1 MRPSSLVAIVGPT
14 GSGKSALALRLAEV
28 FGGEIVGCDALQVY
42 RGADIGTGKLAV
54 SERRGIPHH
63 LLDVADPSRD
73 FSAASYIRLA
83 APIVKDIDQRGGL
96 PLVVGGTG
104 LYLRALLHGLF
115 DGPGRDPKLRSRLA
129 AIAGRRGSRF
139 VHRMLLRLDPVSA
152 KRIHENDTV
161 RAVRAL
167 EVSLLAKRPMSD
179 MMRERTRPLIGYRV
193 VIIGITPARQE
204 LAGRIEARIAEMFA
218 GGLIDEVRGLVSE
231 FGSDAPVLKAIGYRQ
246 VAQYLAGECN
256 LERARHLTLKATLQ
270 YAKRQMTW
278 FRREEGVVWFAG
290 SGNEPEVVE
299 AIEQYLGS
307 QIKTLH
313 PLIPLPSASAAASAR
328 PRHSRC
334 HAEYS
339 NGEGGLGEGLGEGEG
354 VHAKTAS

>member
-1 MRPSSLVAIVGPT
+1 
-14 GSGKSALALRLAEV
+14 LALRLAEA
-28 FGGEIVGCDALQVY
+28 FDAEIVGCDALQVY
-42 RGADIGTGKLAV
+42 RGADIGTGKLTV

-63 LLDVADPSRD
+63 LLDVAEPSGD

-83 APIVKDIDQRGGL
+83 APIVKDIDRRGRL

-115 DGPGRDPKLRSRLA
+115 DGPGRDPKLRSR
-129 AIAGRRGSRF
+129 IASIADRRGCRF
-139 VHRMLLRLDPVSA
+139 VHRMLVRVDPVSA

-193 VIIGITPARQE
+193 VLIGIIPARRE
-204 LAGRIEARIAEMFA
+204 LARRIEARIAEMFD
-218 GGLIDEVRGLVSE
+218 GGLVDEVQGLVSE

-246 VAQYLAGECN
+246 VAQYLGGECD
-256 LERARHLTLKATLQ
+256 LERARNLTLRATLQ

-299 AIEQYLGS
+299 AIEEYLRS
-307 QIKTLH
+307 QEKILH
-313 PLIPLPSASAAASAR
+313 PLISLPYGEDCGRQETSCR
-328 PRHSRC
+328 YPTRQTP
-334 HAEYS
+334 
-339 NGEGGLGEGLGEGEG
+339 GEGEKTRPSNEEEG